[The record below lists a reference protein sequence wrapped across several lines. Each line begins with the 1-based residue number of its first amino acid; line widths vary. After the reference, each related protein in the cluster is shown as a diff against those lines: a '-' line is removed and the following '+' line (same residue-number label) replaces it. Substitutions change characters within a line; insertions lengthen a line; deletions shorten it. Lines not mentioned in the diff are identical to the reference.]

1 VANPRIAVFARLADR
16 TVAPVRVIEGGRT
29 RLSRTSHAIAFD
41 EIHDEIVV
49 PNPFSE
55 AVLFFA
61 GNASGDAA
69 PIRTIQGPKTFLQE
83 NDELALDPV
92 HGEVIVP
99 TRQAILIF
107 DRTSNGDVAPKRV
120 IAGPKTKINRA
131 RGIAVD
137 PVNNIIAV
145 GNREPIGILIFNR
158 TDQGDVEP
166 RAIISGPNTGIY
178 APKGFTINPA
188 RKELIATNEAR
199 GVQVTR
205 QVGESFVGVW
215 NYSDNGDVAPKAVI
229 KGPSTMLI
237 APRGAALDSAHQEIF
252 IIDKVQN
259 GIFAFSWQAILDELQ
274 RN

>member
-1 VANPRIAVFARLADR
+1 MFARSANGI
-16 TVAPVRVIEGGRT
+16 VAPVRIIEGGHT

-41 EIHDEIVV
+41 EMHDEIVV
-49 PNPFSE
+49 PNPFAE
-55 AVLFFA
+55 AVLFFT
-61 GNASGDAA
+61 GNASGDAS
-69 PIRTIQGPKTFLQE
+69 PIRIIQGPKTRLEE
-83 NDELALDPV
+83 NDELALDAV

-107 DRTSNGDVAPKRV
+107 DRTSNGDVAPKRF

-158 TDQGDVEP
+158 TDEGDVEP

-199 GVQVTR
+199 GTQVTR
-205 QVGESFVGVW
+205 KIGESFIGVW
-215 NYSDNGDVAPKAVI
+215 NYSDNGDVPPKAVI
-229 KGPSTMLI
+229 KGASTLLI
-237 APRGAALDSAHQEIF
+237 APRGAALDTAHQEIF
-252 IIDKVQN
+252 VIDKVQN
-259 GIFAFSWQAILDELQ
+259 GVFAYSWQKILEVLQ
-274 RN
+274 R

>member
-1 VANPRIAVFARLADR
+1 MANPRVAVFARLANGI
-16 TVAPVRVIEGGRT
+16 VAPVRVIEGGRT

-49 PNPFSE
+49 PNPFAE

-61 GNASGDAA
+61 GNASGDVA
-69 PIRTIQGPKTFLQE
+69 PIRTIQGPKTLLQE
-83 NDELALDPV
+83 NDELAMDAV
-92 HGEVIVP
+92 NGEVIVP
-99 TRQAILIF
+99 TREAILIF
-107 DRTSNGDVAPKRV
+107 DRTSNGDVAPKRI

-145 GNREPIGILIFNR
+145 GNRDPMGILIFNR
-158 TDQGDVEP
+158 TDEGDVAP
-166 RAIISGPNTGIY
+166 RAIITGPKTGIY

-205 QVGESFVGVW
+205 NVGESFVGVW
-215 NYSDNGDVAPKAVI
+215 NYTDNGDIPPKAI
-229 KGPSTMLI
+229 LKGPETMLI
-237 APRGAALDSAHQEIF
+237 APRGAALDQARQEIF
-252 IIDKVQN
+252 VIDKVQN
-259 GIFAFSWQAILDELQ
+259 GIFAYSWQKVMDGLQ
-274 RN
+274 R